1 MLSIKIC
8 NEKERERE
16 REREREKETTISML
30 KIACITY
37 FIFY

>member
-8 NEKERERE
+8 NEKERE